1 MLAEIFILRL
11 EALLRVAATGQATTT
26 SSDARFVPMKLPRQG
41 TPALTATA
49 E

>member
-11 EALLRVAATGQATTT
+11 EALLRVAATGQTTT
-26 SSDARFVPMKLPRQG
+26 ASDARFVPVKLPRKDKPER
-41 TPALTATA
+41 TV

>member
-11 EALLRVAATGQATTT
+11 EALLRIATTGQSTTT
-26 SSDARFVPMKLPRQG
+26 SSDVRFVPVKLPPRG
-41 TPALTATA
+41 KPERSA

>member
-11 EALLRVAATGQATTT
+11 EALLRVAATGQTTT
-26 SSDARFVPMKLPRQG
+26 ASDARLVPVKLPRKDKPER
-41 TPALTATA
+41 TV

>member
-11 EALLRVAATGQATTT
+11 EALLRVAVTDQPTTT
-26 SSDARFVPMKLPRQG
+26 SDARFVPVKLPREG
-41 TPALTATA
+41 KPERTA

>member
-11 EALLRVAATGQATTT
+11 ETVLRVPGSSQTTTT
-26 SSDARFVPMKLPRQG
+26 SDTRFVPVTLPRQG
-41 TPALTATA
+41 EPARSP